1 MTAAAA
7 ANPFVDSATVA
18 LVKAAE
24 EREAALA
31 KLPKAIELF
40 PGMRQQVAEYFMF
53 QLAAQA
59 MQRPAFGDAL
69 HWWNEAMNERDRRFV
84 LRIARRPLELADQ
97 SWLAISLE
105 DRCRLVAT
113 FMWVYSW
120 ANNFLPPLYPYTP
133 CVMEP

>member
-7 ANPFVDSATVA
+7 APVDIATVA

-24 EREAALA
+24 EREAVLA

-40 PGMRQQVAEYFMF
+40 PGMRQQVTEFFMF

-59 MQRPAFGDAL
+59 MQRPAFGDSL

-84 LRIARRPLELADQ
+84 LRIARRPLELSEQ
-97 SWLAISLE
+97 SWLAIGLE
-105 DRCRLVAT
+105 DRCRLVAA
-113 FMWVYSW
+113 FMW
-120 ANNFLPPLYPYTP
+120 
-133 CVMEP
+133 